1 MKEKPKTESVV
12 FKYTK
17 ANDYRVIAANGA
29 YGGPVSTDEIKV
41 DFYVESMESPNLNKI
56 EVEEGKLGKVITRV
70 PGETNWIR
78 ELQIGLLLSR
88 DTAENIGKWLLEK
101 VQKVDEQRAKMAER
115 IIPKQKEN

>member
-1 MKEKPKTESVV
+1 
-12 FKYTK
+12 
-17 ANDYRVIAANGA
+17 
-29 YGGPVSTDEIKV
+29 V
-41 DFYVESMESPNLNKI
+41 DFYVESMESPNLERF

-88 DTAENIGKWLLEK
+88 DAAENIGKWLLEK
-101 VQKVDEQRAKMAER
+101 VQKVDEQRAKMAQR